1 MREVSLPN
9 DWELKKISEIGE
21 IISGGTPNTENENYW
36 KPKLLNEILKNKLSK

>member
-21 IISGGTPNTENENYW
+21 NISGGTPNTENENYW
-36 KPKLLNEILKNKLSK
+36 KKYISWRGLKTCNG